1 MGFTWKIT
9 SGGRQDLVKK
19 TLRLRREN
27 LMTMRKGWSQEKL
40 QLVASLQE
48 VVSQWFAGCVSMF
61 LCQRPCYS
69 WHLLDLPGM
78 LLEKFK
84 DYDPCS
90 QSYPG
95 IILWE
100 PIGCISYDS
109 TCNLIRFELQHLRK
123 DIRFDWWR
131 MFCVFGLVD
140 FGCLYTPC
148 CWAFTF
154 PHQ

>member
-1 MGFTWKIT
+1 
-9 SGGRQDLVKK
+9 
-19 TLRLRREN
+19 
-27 LMTMRKGWSQEKL
+27 MRKGWSQEKL

-95 IILWE
+95 IIL
-100 PIGCISYDS
+100 
-109 TCNLIRFELQHLRK
+109 
-123 DIRFDWWR
+123 
-131 MFCVFGLVD
+131 
-140 FGCLYTPC
+140 
-148 CWAFTF
+148 
-154 PHQ
+154 